1 MFIGHWAPAL
11 AVAATRKKPGLAT
24 LFIAAQLIDWAFF
37 SFLLLGWEHMRFSP
51 GFTVMNPMD
60 LYDMPASHSLKGT
73 LGFAMVFFGLV
84 WLLTKDR
91 TAGVYA
97 AAVVVSHWLLDLLVH
112 APDLTITGSPPRL
125 GLGLWNYP
133 WIEMPL
139 ELGMTFGA
147 LWLYM
152 KKRRP
157 AEGRA
162 YILGAILLLFQAINW
177 FAPAATEV
185 TAGTS
190 LLAMFAYGLAT
201 AAAWWMGASAR
212 ITPRT
217 DQAARHQ

>member
-11 AVAATRKKPGLAT
+11 AVGAVRKKPGLAT
-24 LFIAAQLIDWAFF
+24 LFIAAQLIDWLFF
-37 SFLLLGWEHMRFSP
+37 GFLLLGWEHMRFTP
-51 GFTVMNPMD
+51 GITVMNPMD

-73 LGFAMVFFGLV
+73 LGFALVFFGLV

-91 TAGVYA
+91 AAGVFA

-112 APDLTITGSPPRL
+112 APDLTITGAPPKL

-139 ELGMTFGA
+139 ELGITFGA

-177 FAPAATEV
+177 FGPVDTEV

-190 LLAMFAYGLAT
+190 LLAMFAYGLTT

-212 ITPRT
+212 ISPRT
-217 DQAARHQ
+217 D

>member
-217 DQAARHQ
+217 D

>member
-37 SFLLLGWEHMRFSP
+37 GFLLLGWEHMRFTP
-51 GFTVMNPMD
+51 GITVMNPMD

-91 TAGVYA
+91 TAGVFA

-139 ELGMTFGA
+139 ELGITFGA

-162 YILGAILLLFQAINW
+162 YILGVILLLFQAINW
-177 FAPAATEV
+177 FAPAAAEV

-217 DQAARHQ
+217 D

>member
-37 SFLLLGWEHMRFSP
+37 SFLLLGWEHMRISP
-51 GFTVMNPMD
+51 GYTVMNPMD

-217 DQAARHQ
+217 D